1 MKIIVC
7 IKQVPDTTEVK
18 LDPKTGRLIRD
29 GVPSIINP
37 DDKNALEEA
46 LRIKDENPDTTVTV
60 VSMGPPQ
67 ADVAMREALAMG
79 ADEAILISGREFGG
93 SDTYAT
99 SQILAAAL
107 DTIGLDD
114 DDIVFCG
121 RQAIDG
127 DTAQVGPQIAEKL
140 HLPQITYA
148 ADVKKE
154 GNTLTVKRMLE
165 DGYMTIK
172 AQTPCLITCIKEL
185 NTPRYMSVSGVFE
198 CYSKPMTVLDYNALK
213 DHPLIDATTIG
224 LKGSPTNIL
233 TSFTPPQKGAGQ
245 MLEGND
251 MATCEKLAGI
261 LLEKHII

>member
-67 ADVAMREALAMG
+67 ADVGMREALAMG

-93 SDTYAT
+93 SDTWAT
-99 SQILAAAL
+99 SYIIATAIKKIP
-107 DTIGLDD
+107 DY
-114 DDIVFCG
+114 DIIFCG

-127 DTAQVGPQIAEKL
+127 DTAQVGPQISE
-140 HLPQITYA
+140 HLDIPVISYA
-148 ADVKKE
+148 QNLKVE
-154 GNTLTVKRMLE
+154 GDSVIVERQYDDRYHVL
-165 DGYMTIK
+165 K
-172 AQTPCLITCIKEL
+172 AKMPCLVTALAEL
-185 NTPRYMSVSGVFE
+185 NEPRYMTPGGIFDAYDAEITVWGR
-198 CYSKPMTVLDYNALK
+198 KDLKDVLDSNL
-213 DHPLIDATTIG
+213 G
-224 LKGSPTNIL
+224 LKGSPTQIAKA
-233 TSFTPPQKGAGQ
+233 SDKVRKGAGVKETN
-245 MLEGND
+245 LDPSAAANYIV
-251 MATCEKLAGI
+251 EKLT
-261 LLEKHII
+261 EKHVL